1 MPSLHNPWVE
11 GIELDVFSVMER
23 MVMKLQGKVALI
35 TGAGSGIGQAMA
47 MLFAK
52 EGARVVI
59 ADRDPGSGEE
69 TLAVIHQNQGEAFFI
84 EGDVSKASDVKQMVQ
99 AAVTNY
105 GRLDILVNNA
115 GVLLIGTVLELAED
129 DWDSLMAVNLKGVFL
144 CSKYAIPFMI
154 AQGGGVILNIAST
167 AGLGGGYHRAA
178 YSASKGG
185 MITLTQSMALDHAAN
200 GIRVNCLCPGPV
212 DTPMLRQS
220 TTPAGVDEISRANPL
235 GRLASP
241 AEIASVALCLVSD
254 ASSYVTGAVWTVD
267 GGEHL
272 T

>member
-1 MPSLHNPWVE
+1 MPVVSRFDME
-11 GIELDVFSVMER
+11 VFWITEKRFMQ
-23 MVMKLQGKVALI
+23 LQGRVALI

-47 MLFAK
+47 TLFAK

-59 ADRDPGSGEE
+59 ADLNPVYGEE
-69 TLAVIHQNQGEAFFI
+69 TLAAIRQIRGEALFI
-84 EGDVSKASDVKQMVQ
+84 EGDVSNARHVKKMVQ
-99 AAVTNY
+99 ATVTNY
-105 GRLDILVNNA
+105 SRLDILVNNA
-115 GVLLIGTVLELAED
+115 GVLLTGTVVDLDEN
-129 DWDSLMAVNLKGVFL
+129 DWNRLMAVNLTGVYL
-144 CSKYAIPFMI
+144 CSKYAIPIMI

-185 MITLTQSMALDHAAN
+185 MIALTRSMALDHSAN

-212 DTPMLRQS
+212 DTPMLRRS
-220 TTPAGVDEISRANPL
+220 LTPAGVEEVCKINPL
-235 GRLASP
+235 GRLANP

-254 ASSYVTGAVWTVD
+254 AASYVTGAVWTVD
-267 GGEHL
+267 GGEFL

>member
-1 MPSLHNPWVE
+1 MQLQ
-11 GIELDVFSVMER
+11 ER
-23 MVMKLQGKVALI
+23 VAII

-59 ADRDPGSGEE
+59 ADWQASGGEE
-69 TLAVIHQNQGEAFFI
+69 TLVAIRQNRGEALFV
-84 EGDVSKASDVKQMVQ
+84 EGDVSNANQVKQIMQ

-115 GVLLIGTVLELAED
+115 GVLIKGTVVDLEQED
-129 DWDSLMAVNLKGVFL
+129 WNRLMAVNLTGVFL
-144 CSKYAIPFMI
+144 CSKYAIPIMV
-154 AQGGGVILNIAST
+154 AQGGGVILNVAST
-167 AGLGGGYHRAA
+167 AGLGGGYQRAA

-185 MITLTQSMALDHAAN
+185 MIALTQSMALDHAAD

-212 DTPMLRQS
+212 DTPMLRQA
-220 TTPAGVDEISRANPL
+220 TTPAGIEQICKTNPL
-235 GRLASP
+235 GRLASA

-254 ASSYVTGAVWTVD
+254 SAAYVTGAVWTVD
-267 GGEHL
+267 GGESL